1 MKKSYLTRWF
11 GTALLILTVLLVAC
25 GDNTATSVPATTTT
39 KVATTSAATTASA
52 LTTTAAATT
61 AATFP
66 LELKDDAGRTVKLA
80 KAATKI
86 VSLAPSSTEILY
98 ALGLAEQV
106 VGVDQFS
113 NYPPEA
119 AKKEQVGSFAD
130 INLEKVI
137 SLSPDLVLATS
148 LHLKTVVPTLEQ
160 RNINVIVFDPK
171 DLAGVVA
178 NIKLVGKAAGVPD
191 KGDTEAKNFQ
201 NRLDNVASKV
211 KNASK
216 KVTVFF
222 DLGDLYTVAAGSFL
236 NDMIEKAGGVNIA
249 PAGTNPYPQLTNE
262 VIIAADPQ
270 VIILSS
276 GDGGFVKDDA
286 AAISTVTA
294 RAGWDKLTAVKNKN
308 IRTVIADLTNRPGP
322 RAAEGVEQIALALY
336 PDLFK

>member
-1 MKKSYLTRWF
+1 MKKSHLPRWF
-11 GTALLILTVLLVAC
+11 GTVLLLLSVLFAAC
-25 GDNTATSVPATTTT
+25 GDNTAIPVTATT
-39 KVATTSAATTASA
+39 KVVTTNSV
-52 LTTTAAATT
+52 TTAAAT
-61 AATFP
+61 AAIFP

-98 ALGLAEQV
+98 ALGLGDSV

-113 NYPPEA
+113 NFPPEA
-119 AKKEQVGSFAD
+119 SKKEQVGSFSD

-137 SLSPDLVLATS
+137 SLSPDLVFATS

-160 RNINVIVFDPK
+160 RNINVVVFAPK
-171 DLAGVVA
+171 DLLGVVD
-178 NIKLVGKAAGVPD
+178 NIKLVGKAAGVPE
-191 KGDTEAKNFQ
+191 KGAAEAKNFQ
-201 NRLDNVASKV
+201 NRLDTVAAKV

-216 KVTVFF
+216 KASVFF
-222 DLGDLYTVAAGSFL
+222 DLGDLYTVASGSFL
-236 NDMIEKAGGVNIA
+236 NDMIEKAGGLNIA

-262 VIIAADPQ
+262 AIIAADPQ

-286 AAISTVTA
+286 AAISAVSA